1 MNLRCVGYS
10 VRGREVHFAYAQ
22 EHSLA
27 CFFVTPV
34 GEAGCALE
42 KQAGL
47 EVQPDF
53 SCVFL
58 IQSDMPVPYVPA
70 SAQQVENVM
79 LLLKGRSGKMVDL
92 GSGDGRIVNLSDC
105 TSVTV
110 FLAPSVLPLLERK
123 LLLELPDEARVV
135 AGRFPLPNWTPTSL
149 AGEGVSRAWAYDIKL
164 VRQAEQDKPNESPV

>member
-1 MNLRCVGYS
+1 MDPDDPEELVAELRGKTIGGWDLLQMAAGAGVA
-10 VRGREVHFAYAQ
+10 AY
-22 EHSLA
+22 
-27 CFFVTPV
+27 VV
-34 GEAGCALE
+34 WAGIL
-42 KQAGL
+42 
-47 EVQPDF
+47 
-53 SCVFL
+53 
-58 IQSDMPVPYVPA
+58 MPGFRRVPLRLQVPYVPA